1 MSKVSL
7 RICMEV
13 KVKKT
18 SEPISLDMNE
28 FKSANPPF
36 DGENEEQF
44 LKYICDNLEDWMW
57 EKNPL
62 EPKGFGVSQKTADKL
77 YSLQIEN
84 GEGYHA
90 MSEYDYED
98 LWYEWFESGI
108 NKVEGIPEH
117 DDDFQTNYKTERYRY

>member
-1 MSKVSL
+1 
-7 RICMEV
+7 
-13 KVKKT
+13 
-18 SEPISLDMNE
+18 MNE

-44 LKYICDNLEDWMW
+44 LKYIYDNLDDWLYDQNLM
-57 EKNPL
+57 

-77 YSLQIEN
+77 YSLQVEN

-90 MSEYDYED
+90 MSEYYYED
-98 LWYEWFESGI
+98 HWHEWFESGT

-117 DDDFQTNYKTERYRY
+117 DDDFQTNHKTERYKY